1 MNEEEKKERLFFE
14 GLQAYEEKDFFE
26 AHELWEELWSKYYL
40 VDRTLIQ
47 GLIQLAVSFVH
58 LGNGNL
64 NGAKSL
70 LNKSAEKFGSF
81 SGVHRGINID
91 YLKKQIMEIINE
103 YERLMTFDEFD
114 WAHVPILR
122 SL

>member
-1 MNEEEKKERLFFE
+1 MNEEEKKEQLFFD

-26 AHELWEELWSKYYL
+26 AHELWEELWSEYYL
-40 VDRTLIQ
+40 DDKTFIQ

-70 LNKSAEKFGSF
+70 MKKSGDKFSSY
-81 SGVHRGINID
+81 SGLHRGINID
-91 YLKKQIMEIINE
+91 KMKLQIVVIKNE
-103 YERLMTFDEFD
+103 YEQLLTVEDFD
-114 WAHVPILR
+114 WTH
-122 SL
+122 

>member
-14 GLQAYEEKDFFE
+14 GLQAYEDKDFFE

-40 VDRTLIQ
+40 AARTLIQ

-70 LNKSAEKFGSF
+70 LNKSAEKFCSF

-91 YLKKQIMEIINE
+91 NLKKTSKNGKIEYIIKKT
-103 YERLMTFDEFD
+103 Y
-114 WAHVPILR
+114 
-122 SL
+122 

>member
-1 MNEEEKKERLFFE
+1 MNEEEKKEQLFFD

-26 AHELWEELWSKYYL
+26 AHELWEELWSEYYL
-40 VDRTLIQ
+40 DDKTFIQ

-70 LNKSAEKFGSF
+70 MKKSADKFSSY
-81 SGVHRGINID
+81 SGLHRGINID
-91 YLKKQIMEIINE
+91 KLKQQIVIIKNE
-103 YERLMTFDEFD
+103 YEQLLTVEGFD
-114 WAHVPILR
+114 WTHIPDLR
-122 SL
+122 NI

>member
-1 MNEEEKKERLFFE
+1 MNEEEKKEQLFFD

-26 AHELWEELWSKYYL
+26 AHELWEELWSEYYL
-40 VDRTLIQ
+40 DDKTFIQ

-70 LNKSAEKFGSF
+70 LNKSADKFSSF

-91 YLKKQIMEIINE
+91 NLKKKIMEIKNE
-103 YERLMTFDEFD
+103 YEQLLTVEDFD
-114 WAHVPILR
+114 WTHIPDLKNI
-122 SL
+122 

>member
-1 MNEEEKKERLFFE
+1 MNDEEKKERLFFE

-26 AHELWEELWSKYYL
+26 AHEFWEELWSKYYL
-40 VDRTLIQ
+40 ADRTLIQ

-70 LNKSAEKFGSF
+70 LNKSAEKFSSF
-81 SGVHRGINID
+81 SGVRRGINID
-91 YLKKQIMEIINE
+91 NLKKQIREITNE
-103 YERLMTFDEFD
+103 YEQLMTVDEFD
-114 WAHVPILR
+114 WAHIPVLR

>member
-1 MNEEEKKERLFFE
+1 MNEEEKKERLFIK

-70 LNKSAEKFGSF
+70 LNKSAEKFSSF

-91 YLKKQIMEIINE
+91 YLKKKIMEIINE
-103 YERLMTFDEFD
+103 YEQLMTVDEFD
-114 WAHVPILR
+114 WAHVPVLR

>member
-1 MNEEEKKERLFFE
+1 VNDEEKKERLFFE

-26 AHELWEELWSKYYL
+26 AHEFWEELWSKYYL
-40 VDRTLIQ
+40 ADRTLIQ

-70 LNKSAEKFGSF
+70 LNKSAEKFSSF
-81 SGVHRGINID
+81 SGVRRGINID
-91 YLKKQIMEIINE
+91 NLKKQIREITNE
-103 YERLMTFDEFD
+103 YEQLMTVDEFD
-114 WAHVPILR
+114 WAHIPVLR